1 MDQSLLHKIHYFC
14 RQNKKNSSQCCN
26 FQKYCLSLP
35 HRSVLDDD
43 IEESYLALTRQR
55 IWKIQ
60 RVRAKSLK
68 AVPPAVAYIL
78 LFPLW
83 DQLTYIPA
91 GVS

>member
-1 MDQSLLHKIHYFC
+1 M
-14 RQNKKNSSQCCN
+14 
-26 FQKYCLSLP
+26 
-35 HRSVLDDD
+35 DDD

-55 IWKIQ
+55 ICKIQ
-60 RVRAKSLK
+60 REWAKSLK

>member
-1 MDQSLLHKIHYFC
+1 MIDVKIIFLLLFLFVSLIFPIFALSFGEMDD
-14 RQNKKNSSQCCN
+14 N
-26 FQKYCLSLP
+26 
-35 HRSVLDDD
+35 
-43 IEESYLALTRQR
+43 IEESYKALTRQR

-78 LFPLW
+78 LSPRW
-83 DQLTYIPA
+83 SQLTYIPA